1 MIDPPADADEF
12 SADALAHDCPTCGA
26 HAGLTCRDITKP
38 PKTQRRTPAGFT
50 HMARRWASRPC
61 PRCKASPGDPCR
73 SPAGKKLKVPHT
85 RRRYPETGE
94 QRS

>member
-1 MIDPPADADEF
+1 MTDRQADAYELSSDP
-12 SADALAHDCPTCGA
+12 LARDCPTCGA

-38 PKTQRRTPAGFT
+38 PKTRRRTPAGFT
-50 HMARRWASRPC
+50 HMARKWALRPC
-61 PRCKASPGDPCR
+61 PKCKASPGDPCR

-85 RRRYPETGE
+85 RRQYPETGE